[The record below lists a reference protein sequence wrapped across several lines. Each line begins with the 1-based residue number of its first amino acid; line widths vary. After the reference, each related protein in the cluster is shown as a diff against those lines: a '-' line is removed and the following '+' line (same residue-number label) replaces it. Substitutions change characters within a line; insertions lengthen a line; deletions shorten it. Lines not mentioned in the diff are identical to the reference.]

1 MLSFIV
7 NLYDR
12 LISII
17 INFVQIKTVSELVDG
32 VVFYSLPPVSAHIF
46 YFASEQMTTDV
57 FFSFCLCYD
66 LSFLSIFFYFLWLSL
81 STSPKILKMKEG
93 S

>member
-17 INFVQIKTVSELVDG
+17 INFVQIKTVTELVDG

-46 YFASEQMTTDV
+46 YFASEQMTSGV
-57 FFSFCLCYD
+57 FFHSVFAMIFLF
-66 LSFLSIFFYFLWLSL
+66 FLSSFIFC
-81 STSPKILKMKEG
+81 G
-93 S
+93 